1 MYLLDTNICIFLLKE
16 NNLILNRVEK
26 EGLENCFISE
36 ISLAELKYG
45 AENSQNPKKH
55 HKQVDYLTTI
65 FSVLPINSALDI
77 YAFEKARLKTKGT
90 SIDDFDLLIG
100 ATAIVNNLVMVTNNT
115 SHLTRMQGIK
125 IDDWTKEGYIGDKP
139 IKRASVKRKK

>member
-16 NNLILNRVEK
+16 NKQVLNRVDK
-26 EGLENCFISE
+26 EGLEACFISE
-36 ISLAELKYG
+36 ISFAELKYG

-55 HKQVDYLTTI
+55 HKQVNHLAKL

-77 YAFEKARLKTKGT
+77 YAKEKARLKTKGT
-90 SIDDFDLLIG
+90 LIDDFDLLIG

-115 SHLTRMQGIK
+115 SHLSRMDGIR
-125 IDDWTKEGYIGDKP
+125 IDDWTKEDYASDK
-139 IKRASVKRKK
+139 A